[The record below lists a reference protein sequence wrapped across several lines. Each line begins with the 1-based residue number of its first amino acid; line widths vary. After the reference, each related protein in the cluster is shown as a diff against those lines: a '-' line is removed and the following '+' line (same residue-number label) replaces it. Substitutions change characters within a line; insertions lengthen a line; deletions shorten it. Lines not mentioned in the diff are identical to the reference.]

1 MGIRLFFVI
10 VSEANYTNFL
20 LHPEN
25 SECICGPSQV
35 KPKVGSFIIKWI
47 RNHERNAPVSMVF
60 IQKNIL
66 RCRNDGRDENLM
78 KLQCKAPHIT
88 MIQQNNSFPP
98 RDRRCSIMSIIGS
111 AVISSTLVFPPTH
124 SERQEIPYSV

>member
-10 VSEANYTNFL
+10 ASKANNSNFL

-25 SECICGPSQV
+25 SECVCGPSQV
-35 KPKVGSFIIKWI
+35 KPKVGRLIIKWI
-47 RNHERNAPVSMVF
+47 RKHERNSPVSMVF

-66 RCRNDGRDENLM
+66 RCRNDARDENLM

-88 MIQQNNSFPP
+88 MIQQNNYFSTKRHEMLNSEHYWF
-98 RDRRCSIMSIIGS
+98 CCHFLHIGL
-111 AVISSTLVFPPTH
+111 LVFFYQH
-124 SERQEIPYSV
+124 VQKDKK